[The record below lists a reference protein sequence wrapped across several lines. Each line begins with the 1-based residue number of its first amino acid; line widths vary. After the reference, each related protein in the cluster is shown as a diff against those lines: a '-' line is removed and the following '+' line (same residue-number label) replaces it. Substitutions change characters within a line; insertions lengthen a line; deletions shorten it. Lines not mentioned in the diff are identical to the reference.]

1 MGLPVG
7 QACTGSLGTEGVSMY
22 GKRSWGSGAKEISE
36 WGVGDGEEGW
46 EGFEAFAGCVF
57 CWCEVLRSSRNAGPF
72 DSAEVRFAQHDRP
85 CLTLVC
91 EEGVNAGGHFV
102 DGGDYAMEGGGLM
115 HGK

>member
-46 EGFEAFAGCVF
+46 EGFEG
-57 CWCEVLRSSRNAGPF
+57 LRGVCF
-72 DSAEVRFAQHDRP
+72 
-85 CLTLVC
+85 LLV
-91 EEGVNAGGHFV
+91 
-102 DGGDYAMEGGGLM
+102 
-115 HGK
+115 